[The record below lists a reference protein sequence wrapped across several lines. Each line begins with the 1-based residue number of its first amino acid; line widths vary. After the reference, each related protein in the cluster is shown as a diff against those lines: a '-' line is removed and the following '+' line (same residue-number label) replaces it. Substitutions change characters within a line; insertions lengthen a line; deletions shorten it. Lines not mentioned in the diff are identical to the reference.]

1 MKIKIIGAGSIGN
14 HMAYASRCL
23 SFDTTVEDISYDAL
37 SRMRNIYPSDME
49 NGIKINLTISKKKM
63 KLNIVVIENSPDTHY
78 NILKKIL
85 KDNQSAVLIENLFVN
100 Q

>member
-37 SRMRNIYPSDME
+37 SRMRNDIYPSRYGKWDKKIILLE
-49 NGIKINLTISKKKM
+49 KPTDSFVDIEIIGTPPNTHANLLIERLKINNSKYW
-63 KLNIVVIENSPDTHY
+63 LV
-78 NILKKIL
+78 
-85 KDNQSAVLIENLFVN
+85 
-100 Q
+100 